1 MNLKKKNK
9 NERERERERERVGKQ
24 LNFHM
29 NSESDPISFSI
40 FSN

>member
-1 MNLKKKNK
+1 MNLKKKKNK
-9 NERERERERERVGKQ
+9 NERERERERVGKQ

>member
-1 MNLKKKNK
+1 MNLKKKRTK
-9 NERERERERERVGKQ
+9 MKERERERERVGKQ